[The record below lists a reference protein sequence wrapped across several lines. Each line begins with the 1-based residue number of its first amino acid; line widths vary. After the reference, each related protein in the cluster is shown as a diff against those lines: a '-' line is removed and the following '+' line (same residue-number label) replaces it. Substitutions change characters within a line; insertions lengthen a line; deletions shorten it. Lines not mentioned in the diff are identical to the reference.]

1 MNFISNTLIKSIF
14 LIAFLYYFLSLN
26 PTNALAETAPSCP
39 EGMVYIPSGTFSM
52 GSDNQ
57 DFVEEKVVNDVTL
70 DSFCI
75 DSHEITNAQWSE
87 FVKET
92 NYLTIAERPLSK
104 EQFPELQEEERKP
117 GSMVFQPPEAGLQQ
131 VAYMSWWHW
140 VRGANWQHPFGED
153 SDIQG
158 KENYPVVHISY
169 EDAVAYAQWAGKQLP
184 TEAQWEYAARG
195 GLKEKDYTW
204 GDEYSAQK
212 ANTWQGMFPFFNT
225 KKDGYLGI
233 APIGIFP
240 PNDYG
245 LYDMAGNVWE
255 WTQDWFQV
263 ERNGMTHQKNPTGPN
278 QGYDPKKPMD
288 KLVHVIK
295 GGSYLCAPNYCSRY
309 RPAARESQPFDTGTT
324 HIGFRLVKNFQ
335 VDK

>member
-14 LIAFLYYFLSLN
+14 LIAFLSYFLSLN
-26 PTNALAETAPSCP
+26 PTNALAETTPSCP
-39 EGMVYIPSGTFSM
+39 EEMVYIPGGTFRM

-57 DFVEEKVVNDVTL
+57 DFVEEKVVDDVTL

-75 DSHEITNAQWSE
+75 DNHEITNAQWSE

-158 KENYPVVHISY
+158 QENYPVVHISY

-225 KKDGYLGI
+225 KKDGYLGT
-233 APIGIFP
+233 APIGTFP
-240 PNDYG
+240 ANEYG

-263 ERNGMTHQKNPTGPN
+263 ERNGMAHQKNPTGPN
-278 QGYDPKKPMD
+278 QGYDPNQLP
-288 KLVHVIK
+288 LV
-295 GGSYLCAPNYCSRY
+295 
-309 RPAARESQPFDTGTT
+309 Q
-324 HIGFRLVKNFQ
+324 
-335 VDK
+335 